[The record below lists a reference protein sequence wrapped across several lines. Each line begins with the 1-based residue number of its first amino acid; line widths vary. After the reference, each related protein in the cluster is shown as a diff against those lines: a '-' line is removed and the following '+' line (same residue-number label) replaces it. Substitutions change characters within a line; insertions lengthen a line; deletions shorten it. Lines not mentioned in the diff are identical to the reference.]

1 VGNDM
6 FLEFTFKSE
15 DGVRLNDYRGQDMIE
30 LAKIGEN
37 FVAKNKVK
45 LQEMIK
51 PIVDQRYK
59 GQF

>member
-1 VGNDM
+1 MN
-6 FLEFTFKSE
+6 
-15 DGVRLNDYRGQDMIE
+15 E
-30 LAKIGEN
+30 LVKIGEK
-37 FVAKNKVK
+37 FLAENKIK